1 MPRTRERLRRLRDY
15 GLERCNQ
22 YIRVP
27 GPEQTPFWWIIRRG
41 MLRAWEMF
49 REGPYLEET
58 RDGEQG

>member
-15 GLERCNQ
+15 GQDRLQQYMRAGNQ
-22 YIRVP
+22 
-27 GPEQTPFWWIIRRG
+27 TAFWYLIRRG
-41 MLRAWEMF
+41 TNQAWTKL

>member
-15 GLERCNQ
+15 GQDRCMRNV
-22 YIRVP
+22 RH
-27 GPEQTPFWWIIRRG
+27 GEQTQFWRIILRG
-41 MLRAWEMF
+41 TNKAWEMF